1 MFPVL
6 TLGVASAL
14 AYAGAAVAQRAV
26 ASSASERGRR
36 GVLRGATWW
45 VSLLLNLLGA
55 ALHTAALR
63 FGSLVA
69 VQMLGVL
76 TLVTAPLLSAAV
88 LRRRTT
94 AAQCSGIAFT
104 VAGVAGLL
112 FLTRSAQSSRTLA
125 PPETVGVVGL
135 TVAVLGIST
144 VAAAV
149 GRSRMTTSLWHAVAA
164 GVAFGAASAL
174 TQTAVLKL
182 TDGGALRL
190 PVSAVLLMVGVI
202 CLAMAGLVL
211 CQLAYR
217 GGLEAPLA
225 TLTLVNP
232 VFAALIGVVVLG
244 DRYATGIPGAL
255 AGLAAAAAAGRGVFV
270 LAHTRS
276 EPAPAPER
284 RPARGRRPGPV
295 LALGQPV
302 EVHFDGGHE
311 PLDEFLEVERGQRL
325 HPQDVPQ
332 HHQAGELRGHQ

>member
-1 MFPVL
+1 MFSVL

-26 ASSASERGRR
+26 ASYVSERGRR
-36 GVLRGATWW
+36 GVLRGAAWW
-45 VSLLLNLLGA
+45 VSLLLNSLGA
-55 ALHTAALR
+55 ALHAAALR

-76 TLVTAPLLSAAV
+76 TLVAAPLLSAAV
-88 LRRRTT
+88 LRRRMSR
-94 AAQCSGIAFT
+94 AQCSGIAFT
-104 VAGVAGLL
+104 VAGVVGLL

-125 PPETVGVVGL
+125 PSETAGVVGL
-135 TVAVLGIST
+135 TVAVLAIST

-149 GRSRMTTSLWHAVAA
+149 GRRMMTTSLWYAVAA

-174 TQTAVLKL
+174 TQTAVLEL
-182 TDGGALRL
+182 TDDGALRL
-190 PVSAVLLMVGVI
+190 PVSAVVLTIGVI
-202 CLAMAGLVL
+202 CLAVGGLIL

-225 TLTLVNP
+225 TMTLVNP
-232 VFAALIGVVVLG
+232 VFAAVIGAVVLG

-276 EPAPAPER
+276 EARTRPEAPVYPEAYAHPEAWTHSAATVPER
-284 RPARGRRPGPV
+284 R
-295 LALGQPV
+295 LSLGQPV
-302 EVHFDGGHE
+302 EVDLDGGHE
-311 PLDEFLEVERGQRL
+311 PLDEFLEVE
-325 HPQDVPQ
+325 
-332 HHQAGELRGHQ
+332 

>member
-1 MFPVL
+1 VWSVL

-26 ASSASERGRR
+26 ASAVSERGRR
-36 GVLRGATWW
+36 GVLGGATGWM
-45 VSLLLNLLGA
+45 SLLLNLLGA

-69 VQMLGVL
+69 VQMLGVF
-76 TLVTAPLLSAAV
+76 TLVAAPPLAAAV
-88 LRRRTT
+88 LRRRMSVT
-94 AAQCSGIAFT
+94 QCSGIALT

-112 FLTRSAQSSRTLA
+112 YLTRSAQASRTLA
-125 PPETVGVVGL
+125 PSQTAAVVAL

-144 VAAAV
+144 VAAAM
-149 GRSRMTTSLWHAVAA
+149 GRRGMTTSLWYAVAA

-182 TDGGALRL
+182 TGNGAIRL
-190 PVSAVLLMVGVI
+190 PVSAVLLTAGVI
-202 CLAMAGLVL
+202 CLAVAGLAL

-225 TLTLVNP
+225 TLTLINP
-232 VFAALIGVVVLG
+232 VFAVVIGVVVQG
-244 DRYATGIPGAL
+244 DRYTGGVPAVL

-276 EPAPAPER
+276 ETAAAPER
-284 RPARGRRPGPV
+284 PLPV
-295 LALGQPV
+295 GEPV
-302 EVHFDGGHE
+302 EVHFEGGYE
-311 PLDEFLEVERGQRL
+311 PLDEFLEVEGGERFHL
-325 HPQDVPQ
+325 EDVPQ

>member
-1 MFPVL
+1 MWSVL

-26 ASSASERGRR
+26 ASAVSERGRR
-36 GVLRGATWW
+36 GVLGGATWW
-45 VSLLLNLLGA
+45 MSLLLNLLGA

-69 VQMLGVL
+69 VQMLGVF
-76 TLVTAPLLSAAV
+76 TLVAAPPLAAAV
-88 LRRRTT
+88 LRRRMSVT
-94 AAQCSGIAFT
+94 QCSGIALT

-112 FLTRSAQSSRTLA
+112 YLTRSAQASRTLA
-125 PPETVGVVGL
+125 PSQTAAVVAL

-144 VAAAV
+144 VAAAM
-149 GRSRMTTSLWHAVAA
+149 GRRGMTTSLWYAVAA

-182 TDGGALRL
+182 TGDGAIRL
-190 PVSAVLLMVGVI
+190 PVSAVLLTAGVI
-202 CLAMAGLVL
+202 CLAVAGLAL

-225 TLTLVNP
+225 TLTLINP
-232 VFAALIGVVVLG
+232 VFAAVIGVVVQG
-244 DRYATGIPGAL
+244 DRYTGGVPAVL

-276 EPAPAPER
+276 ETAAAPER
-284 RPARGRRPGPV
+284 PLPV
-295 LALGQPV
+295 GEPV
-302 EVHFDGGHE
+302 EVHFEGGYE
-311 PLDEFLEVERGQRL
+311 PLDEFLEVEGGERFHL
-325 HPQDVPQ
+325 EDVPQ

>member
-1 MFPVL
+1 VWSVL

-26 ASSASERGRR
+26 ASAVSERGRR
-36 GVLRGATWW
+36 GVLGGATWW
-45 VSLLLNLLGA
+45 MSLLLNLLGA

-69 VQMLGVL
+69 VQMLGVF
-76 TLVTAPLLSAAV
+76 TLVAAPPLAAAV
-88 LRRRTT
+88 LRRRMSVT
-94 AAQCSGIAFT
+94 QCSGIALT

-112 FLTRSAQSSRTLA
+112 YLTRSAQASRTLA
-125 PPETVGVVGL
+125 PSQTAAVVAL

-144 VAAAV
+144 VAAAM
-149 GRSRMTTSLWHAVAA
+149 GRRGMTTSLWYAVAA

-182 TDGGALRL
+182 TGDGAIRL
-190 PVSAVLLMVGVI
+190 PVSAVLLTAGVI
-202 CLAMAGLVL
+202 CLAVAGLAL

-225 TLTLVNP
+225 TLTLINP
-232 VFAALIGVVVLG
+232 VFAVVIGVVVQG
-244 DRYATGIPGAL
+244 DRYTGGVPAVL

-276 EPAPAPER
+276 ETAAAPER
-284 RPARGRRPGPV
+284 PLPV
-295 LALGQPV
+295 GEPV
-302 EVHFDGGHE
+302 EVHFEGGYE
-311 PLDEFLEVERGQRL
+311 PLDEFLEVEGGERFHL
-325 HPQDVPQ
+325 EDVPQ